1 MRDLTARK
9 QPYVGLAM
17 CSPEKSSQVLNYVS
31 FFSNPFKDFVHHL
44 FDWKDA
50 VTFLCLEQD
59 KYFVRSITLVKYM
72 SYGSSGAVLSINNTE
87 FKRFVNNCHLQMS
100 EFLYSNFFLF
110 Q

>member
-50 VTFLCLEQD
+50 VTF
-59 KYFVRSITLVKYM
+59 FVFGTR
-72 SYGSSGAVLSINNTE
+72 
-87 FKRFVNNCHLQMS
+87 
-100 EFLYSNFFLF
+100 
-110 Q
+110 